1 MTWIVWLAIIGGFSI
16 GGFMGFCIF
25 FVARAGLDYWHSKKE
40 CRECR
45 RRMVEH
51 GFWSDGKDYKCM
63 EVK

>member
-1 MTWIVWLAIIGGFSI
+1 MILVILASIGGFAV
-16 GGFMGFCIF
+16 GGFMGFGIF

-45 RRMVEH
+45 KRMAES
-51 GFWSDGKDYKCM
+51 GFHVGYNRYKCV